1 MCIRDRSNGFRHAL
15 YRNHAQPLH
24 RAGELGPGHRAESLG
39 SETDSLVGRNEP
51 RIPPNVLLGLESL
64 PTHGNGPDMPS
75 STQPDDR
82 KDQSDEQNSS
92 QKRNFWLQYARYGQL
107 AFVLPASLV
116 VGWLIG
122 AALDHWLHT
131 TWLYLAGILLGIAA
145 GFIELIRT
153 AIRDTK

>member
-1 MCIRDRSNGFRHAL
+1 VQLEI
-15 YRNHAQPLH
+15 
-24 RAGELGPGHRAESLG
+24 
-39 SETDSLVGRNEP
+39 
-51 RIPPNVLLGLESL
+51 ESL
-64 PTHGNGPDMPS
+64 PPQPDMPS

-82 KDQSDEQNSS
+82 KDQSDEENSS

-107 AFVLPASLV
+107 AFVLPAALV

-122 AALDHWLHT
+122 AALDRWLHT
-131 TWLYLAGILLGIAA
+131 TWLYLVGILLGIAA